1 MPADR
6 HPMRESRPLVP
17 DTVPKSITAAIR
29 TFCRTITEND
39 PIWVRC
45 RPDRDAVASECF
57 DNVARKVARAGG
69 SVVSG
74 WAIWTTPGIYLE
86 AEHHGVWRRRTGE
99 LVDVSPQPNLPKRIL
114 FLPDPHAVHDPL
126 RHRDNVLVATSDDPA
141 AIELVALGNRRNQ
154 IHGSYRAG
162 GNRLALLTPSDQKEL
177 GMIEMRLR
185 TLSARL
191 PRST

>member
-1 MPADR
+1 M
-6 HPMRESRPLVP
+6 
-17 DTVPKSITAAIR
+17 
-29 TFCRTITEND
+29 
-39 PIWVRC
+39 
-45 RPDRDAVASECF
+45 
-57 DNVARKVARAGG
+57 RAGPAG
-69 SVVSG
+69 
-74 WAIWTTPGIYLE
+74 
-86 AEHHGVWRRRTGE
+86 
-99 LVDVSPQPNLPKRIL
+99 QPNLPKRIL

-141 AIELVALGNRRNQ
+141 AIELVSLGNRRNQ

-191 PRST
+191 LRST